1 MVLATSPVFG
11 RETGNHEKI
20 VAGFE
25 AKSLDLA
32 SPVLLT
38 IDDYNKLIIDTQ
50 VISPE
55 AIVENIQECCNQMD
69 DMAWPSCHTVK
80 ITQITH
86 LEIYRPLADATN
98 LMNKYCAAKMKH
110 IEECYDRTQLQEKAC
125 MILEEDKLPSLVVR
139 EFRKN
144 FDHRGW
150 TAALQLL
157 RETYPREKEWPQ
169 LLKKLDTNLQH
180 RCYYMDSG
188 WDAESIEKEEKR
200 KWFSSDT
207 ADSARLTKDSQI
219 QALTEVFEAARL
231 PDDMVTTAVDLM
243 GKKELGEIWDLLH
256 DRNVLRRSEMRE
268 LQDYVVTSII
278 RGTEATLQR
287 FIKD

>member
-38 IDDYNKLIIDTQ
+38 IDDYNKLLIDTQ

-69 DMAWPSCHTVK
+69 DMAWPSCHTVQ

-98 LMNKYCAAKMKH
+98 LMNKYCA
-110 IEECYDRTQLQEKAC
+110 I
-125 MILEEDKLPSLVVR
+125 
-139 EFRKN
+139 KN
-144 FDHRGW
+144 EAHRGM
-150 TAALQLL
+150 L
-157 RETYPREKEWPQ
+157 R
-169 LLKKLDTNLQH
+169 
-180 RCYYMDSG
+180 
-188 WDAESIEKEEKR
+188 
-200 KWFSSDT
+200 
-207 ADSARLTKDSQI
+207 
-219 QALTEVFEAARL
+219 
-231 PDDMVTTAVDLM
+231 
-243 GKKELGEIWDLLH
+243 
-256 DRNVLRRSEMRE
+256 
-268 LQDYVVTSII
+268 
-278 RGTEATLQR
+278 
-287 FIKD
+287 